1 MSEEVPT
8 VFQAWGNVMRDL
20 REIRKAESG
29 KGVNYIFRG
38 VDTTMNAVGPILR
51 NHGVIVTPTEVTSL
65 DTRPFASGKGTAMLE
80 VFLRVKYRVYGPDGS
95 YFDGGS
101 AGQASDASDKATAQ
115 AMSVAYRVFLL
126 QSLTMPTD
134 SQDPDL
140 NQETNGAEEDSTA
153 VALGWPDAAARD
165 AAFGAAAARMK
176 ALPPETRESVK
187 DWGKSHGLS
196 AATATPA
203 MVREWEQLLATAE
216 SFTVDPDPNQD
227 AIENAQDFGDEPPA
241 EPEFDQAEVWKL
253 LHEWHGTLA
262 DQADFDKVQALLDKH
277 GINDQTLTHKQAEGW
292 KKMMDSM
299 PTKGAQAAASTDP
312 KAQGWRSKA
321 EREKQYASL
330 VERTDNLPGLSGAE
344 TTAEIHAKFPFTAET
359 LTKAAAVGWNAAI
372 TLAEE
377 APF

>member
-51 NHGVIVTPTEVTSL
+51 THGVIVTPTEVTSL
-65 DTRPFASGKGTAMLE
+65 DTRPFSSNKGTPMLE

-140 NQETNGAEEDSTA
+140 NQETNGAEEDSAA

-165 AAFGAAAARMK
+165 AAFGAAATRMK

-187 DWGKSHGLS
+187 DWGKSQGLS

-203 MVREWEQLLATAE
+203 MVKEWEQLLTTAE
-216 SFTVDPDPNQD
+216 QFTPDAPAAEDP
-227 AIENAQDFGDEPPA
+227 AA
-241 EPEFDQAEVWKL
+241 EPEFDRAEVWKL

-292 KKMMDSM
+292 KKMMDPM

-312 KAQGWRSKA
+312 KVQGWRSKA

-330 VERTDNLPGLSGAE
+330 VERTDSLPGLSGAE
-344 TTAEIHAKFPFTAET
+344 TTAEIHARFPFTAET

-372 TLAEE
+372 ALAEE
-377 APF
+377 APFS